1 MNDHGGTH
9 GGRAGAYELAERAH
23 AALRGRG
30 ATLAVA
36 ESLTGGLL
44 AATLVDVPGASAS
57 FRGSVTAYATEVK
70 ASVLGVDEG
79 LLAVR
84 GPVHPVVARQ
94 MAEGVRRLLG
104 ATYGLSTTGVAGPE
118 PQDGQPVGTV
128 HLAVAGPTGSLV
140 ASPLL
145 SGCRATIRETAVVA
159 ALELL
164 LARISDEVADNL
176 SFSH

>member
-1 MNDHGGTH
+1 MNAPGGA
-9 GGRAGAYELAERAH
+9 GGRPQAYGLAERAH
-23 AALRGRG
+23 EALRERG
-30 ATLAVA
+30 ATVAVA

-44 AATLVDVPGASAS
+44 AAALVDVPGASAG

-84 GPVHPVVARQ
+84 GPVDPVVARQ

-104 ATYGLSTTGVAGPE
+104 ATYGVATTGVAGPE

-145 SGCRATIRETAVVA
+145 SGCRATIREAAVA
-159 ALELL
+159 GALELL
-164 LARISDEVADNL
+164 LSRLVDEAR
-176 SFSH
+176 